1 MLFMIE
7 KFSLD
12 LNLPVASASQRQER
26 PRSSEENDAW
36 IQRERLIHYERGDF
50 TKSDKPVAVPFIFKD

>member
-1 MLFMIE
+1 MIE

-12 LNLPVASASQRQER
+12 LNLPVAPESQRHER

-36 IQRERLIHYERGDF
+36 IQRERLIRYERGDF
-50 TKSDKPVAVPFIFKD
+50 TKSDKPVAVPFVFKD